1 MTTKLYLDNSDIQA
15 AVRALQAGAD
25 KGTVSKPAFTAIA
38 NAAGVTWTAAQALSG
53 IIARSGAAGVSDT
66 TPTAA
71 LLVAAFAAL
80 NVAGALAVGDVV
92 TLRVRNNNTGTLTL
106 VAGSGVTLEG
116 TTTIPT
122 VNFREY
128 LIRFTN
134 VTVGAE
140 AVTVS
145 GLFQAAI

>member
-1 MTTKLYLDNSDIQA
+1 MTTKLYVDPSDISAQL
-15 AVRALQAGAD
+15 RALQAGSD
-25 KGTVSKPAFTAIA
+25 KAAVSKAAFIAIA

-53 IIARSGAAGVSDT
+53 VIARSGAAGVSDT

-71 LLVAAFAAL
+71 LLVAAYAGL
-80 NVAGALAVGDVV
+80 QVGGALAVGDVV

-106 VAGSGVTLEG
+106 LAGTGVTLEG

-134 VTVGAE
+134 VTAGAE